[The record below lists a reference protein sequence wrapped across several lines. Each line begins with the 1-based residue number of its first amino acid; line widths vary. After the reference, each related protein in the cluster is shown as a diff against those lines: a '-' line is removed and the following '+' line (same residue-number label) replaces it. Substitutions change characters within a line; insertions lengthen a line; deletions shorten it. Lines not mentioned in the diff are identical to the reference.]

1 MVQKITVVLEHNKA
15 AASIVEKQQ
24 WEARE
29 RDPDNAG
36 YNQNPI
42 KKDSIA
48 AIELEAYLKWAL
60 EVKIPQIKH

>member
-36 YNQNPI
+36 YNQNSI
-42 KKDSIA
+42 TQDTIA

-60 EVKIPQIKH
+60 EVEVPQIKH